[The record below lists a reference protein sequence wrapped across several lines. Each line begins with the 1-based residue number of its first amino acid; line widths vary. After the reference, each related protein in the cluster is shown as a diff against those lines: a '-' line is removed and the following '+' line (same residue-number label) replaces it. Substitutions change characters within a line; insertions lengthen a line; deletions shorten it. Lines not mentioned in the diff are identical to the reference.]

1 MSITIAEIL
10 KLPSM
15 NGAEVLA
22 GRGGLHRPVESVS
35 VLEYGDVTEKL
46 EQFFQNNPFEGNEL
60 VITAFASIRSDVDA
74 QCANIRRYHS
84 VGAVGFVLYY
94 VGILMP
100 EVSPRLIRLC
110 DELDFPLICMPRGK
124 LNLRY
129 SEAIGEIMFEV
140 FHQRQREGYFVS
152 DLLDRMS
159 GLPPHQRNVDTLL
172 RMLSDHLHVSV
183 ILTDPTNKDLTAV
196 FWPRALEES
205 VSHRLE
211 GWLAELGGGS
221 QLKVSL
227 GERTGHLQRCP
238 HLSSDPADYSVCLL
252 KYGEPAGEDA
262 LWQSGELIRLFL
274 HIWNKDH
281 GKFVTSEIV
290 RAIINDQVVQMNRL
304 AKLFHIDVSQLN
316 QMWLFHPRSPG
327 QKHDDGLIRRLFDQF
342 QRFSDP
348 VLISYYEENLV
359 VFTHA
364 SQRYDERSQT
374 LEAMGSLLAEQAAH
388 HDIVCFDCLATTAD
402 VRQAYLDSTQFV
414 GAARKLYP
422 SRQVLRASDIL
433 FAGQCQQILAD
444 GKNASQYLRLL
455 SQLEGVNPV
464 LLPTAEAYLLDAS
477 SNMAQAAKL
486 LFVHLNTVK
495 YRLHLIQDL
504 LGYVPG
510 KMPDA
515 FPLYLAVALHR
526 LMND

>member
-22 GRGGLHRPVESVS
+22 GRGGLHRSVESVS

-46 EQFFQNNPFEGNEL
+46 EQFFQNNPFGGNEL

-110 DELDFPLICMPRGK
+110 DELDFPLICMPKGK
-124 LNLRY
+124 LSLRY

-183 ILTDPTNKDLTAV
+183 ILADPANEDVTAV

-205 VSHRLE
+205 VAGSLKDWLGGMGSRTQLE
-211 GWLAELGGGS
+211 VRLAEG
-221 QLKVSL
+221 
-227 GERTGHLQRCP
+227 TGYLQRCP
-238 HLSSDPADYSVCLL
+238 LLSGDPGDYSVYLL
-252 KYGEPAGEDA
+252 KYGEVVPEDV
-262 LWQSGELIRLFL
+262 LWQSSELIRLFI

-304 AKLFHIDVSQLN
+304 AKLFHIEVAQLN
-316 QMWLFHPRSPG
+316 QMWLFHPRHSG
-327 QKHDDGLIRRLFDQF
+327 QKYDDALIRRLFDQF

-364 SQRYDERSQT
+364 SQRYDERSQMVEDMSGLVT
-374 LEAMGSLLAEQAAH
+374 EQAGH
-388 HDIVCFDCLATTAD
+388 YDIVCFDCLATTAD
-402 VRQAYLDSTQFV
+402 VRQAYLDSTQYV

-422 SRQVLRASDIL
+422 SKQVLRASDIL

-444 GKNASQYLRLL
+444 GKNAAQYLRLL
-455 SQLEGVNPV
+455 SQMEESNPV

-477 SNMAQAAKL
+477 SNMACAAKR

-526 LMND
+526 LMNQ